1 MQPFKGNLEQAVTVT
16 ILTVTL
22 SLIWG
27 SILTL
32 VITLLARGLG
42 V

>member
-1 MQPFKGNLEQAVTVT
+1 MQPAKANLEHALTVT
-16 ILTVTL
+16 ILTMTL

-27 SILTL
+27 GILTL
-32 VITLLARGLG
+32 VITLIARGLG

>member
-1 MQPFKGNLEQAVTVT
+1 MKLAKANLQHVVTTT
-16 ILTVTL
+16 ILAVTL

-27 SILTL
+27 AALTL
-32 VITLLARGLG
+32 VVTLLARGLG

>member
-1 MQPFKGNLEQAVTVT
+1 MQLLKGNLEQAVTKT
-16 ILTVTL
+16 ILTMTL

-27 SILTL
+27 AILTL

>member
-1 MQPFKGNLEQAVTVT
+1 MQLLKGNLEQAVTT
-16 ILTVTL
+16 AILVMTL

-27 SILTL
+27 AILTL

>member
-1 MQPFKGNLEQAVTVT
+1 MQLLKGNLEHAITTT
-16 ILTVTL
+16 ILTMTL

-27 SILTL
+27 AVLTL
-32 VITLLARGLG
+32 VITLVARGLG

>member
-1 MQPFKGNLEQAVTVT
+1 MQLLKGNLEQAVTTT
-16 ILTVTL
+16 ILTMTL

-27 SILTL
+27 AVLTL
-32 VITLLARGLG
+32 VITLIARGLG

>member
-1 MQPFKGNLEQAVTVT
+1 MQPFKGDLEQAVTTT
-16 ILTVTL
+16 ILTMTL

-27 SILTL
+27 AILTL
-32 VITLLARGLG
+32 VITLVARGLG

>member
-1 MQPFKGNLEQAVTVT
+1 MQPVKGNLEQMVTVT
-16 ILTVTL
+16 ILTMTL

-27 SILTL
+27 AVLTL